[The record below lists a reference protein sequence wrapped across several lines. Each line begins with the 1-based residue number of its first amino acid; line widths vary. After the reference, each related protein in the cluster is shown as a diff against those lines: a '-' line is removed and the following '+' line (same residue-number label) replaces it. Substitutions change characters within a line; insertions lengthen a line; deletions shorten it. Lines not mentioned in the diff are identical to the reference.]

1 MDPQIKDEKTS
12 NFFCSKVNFFDSV
25 RKIGWS
31 NFPYTI
37 KKFHSTKNVDID
49 VESNIFLEALKNLTD
64 LRARKVGDLMK
75 YLDQHNLAYN
85 P

>member
-1 MDPQIKDEKTS
+1 
-12 NFFCSKVNFFDSV
+12 
-25 RKIGWS
+25 
-31 NFPYTI
+31 
-37 KKFHSTKNVDID
+37 VDID